1 MEVTRFDMLDEVMAD
16 VKLRMLLWESVES
29 WACKVDEWY
38 HMNFHELN
46 VEDMNL
52 FTVKNI
58 KNINQLEKGLPKN
71 LVVPKLKE
79 DVETMKDKLPIITY
93 LRNPS
98 LRQRH
103 WAKIETILNHKFK
116 PDEEVTLELLE
127 QMNVF
132 SFANELMEVSAQAS
146 SEAALELL
154 LKKVE
159 ESWKTLEFIVISHR
173 DSKDVFILGSLE
185 EVQTV
190 LDESNI
196 NINTIASSRHVG
208 PIKARVDDWIK
219 QLELFSQTLDEWIAC
234 QQSWIY
240 LEVIFSA
247 PDIQRQLPNE
257 SKLFLVV
264 DKSWKEI
271 MRSTA
276 KVIIK
281 ELFCAFYS
289 ILSIS
294 RCH

>member
-29 WACKVDEWY
+29 WATKIDEWY

-58 KNINQLEKGLPKN
+58 KNVNQLEKGLPKN

-79 DVETMKDKLPIITY
+79 DVETMKDKLPIIAY

-103 WAKIETILNHKFK
+103 WTRIETILNHKFK
-116 PDEEVTLELLE
+116 PDEEVTLDLLE
-127 QMNVF
+127 QLNVF
-132 SFANELMEVSAQAS
+132 SFATELMEVSAQAS

-173 DSKDVFILGSLE
+173 DAKDVYILGSLE

-271 MRSTA
+271 MRTTA
-276 KVIIK
+276 KVQVI
-281 ELFCAFYS
+281 
-289 ILSIS
+289 
-294 RCH
+294 